1 MTTIKMKTHKALTRL
16 MEKNPDSC
24 SICKTKFDDSYVVYT
39 VFGYDKINRL
49 QVSSACCQHKIE
61 KVVMLGVCG
70 YFDEEKRDDYLRNH
84 PLFKEIQEGTS
95 ALE

>member
-1 MTTIKMKTHKALTRL
+1 

-61 KVVMLGVCG
+61 KVVMLGVYG
-70 YFDEEKRDDYLRNH
+70 SFAEDKRDYYLRKH
-84 PLFKEIQEGTS
+84 PLFKEILEGMS
-95 ALE
+95 ALGPHA